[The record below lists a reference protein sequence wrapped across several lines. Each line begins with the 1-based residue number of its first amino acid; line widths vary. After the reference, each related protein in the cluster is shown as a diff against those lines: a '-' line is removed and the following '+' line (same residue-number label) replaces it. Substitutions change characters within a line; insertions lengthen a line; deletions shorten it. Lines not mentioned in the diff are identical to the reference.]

1 MTNLVEIKDGELKT
15 TSKVVSDV
23 FGKAHR
29 KVLRDID
36 NLDCSEEF
44 RTANF
49 GLSHY
54 TSLQGKKLSCIEMTR
69 DGFTFLCMGF
79 TGKKAAQWKE
89 AYIKAFNQMEK
100 GLLNFDQRA
109 TKLSLEG
116 KEIKQAGQEWSKL
129 GHEIHK
135 RKRKHLACVDQ
146 LIGDVQLRLDI

>member
-1 MTNLVEIKDGELKT
+1 MELVQIKSGELKT
-15 TSKVVSDV
+15 NSKIIADV
-23 FGKAHR
+23 FGKTHR
-29 KVLRDID
+29 DVIRALS
-36 NLDCSEEF
+36 LLECSEQF
-44 RTANF
+44 RKDNF
-49 GLSHY
+49 TDSSY
-54 TSLQGKKLSCIEMTR
+54 TSQQGKKLSCVEMTR

-79 TGKKAAQWKE
+79 TGKRAAEWKE
-89 AYIKAFNQMEK
+89 SYINAFNQMEK

-135 RKRKHLACVDQ
+135 RKRKHLDCVGK